1 MSLVAIDNPLHNEKG
16 DFYLVGNK
24 LHSGINQLDR
34 GLVRAPS
41 RYLEENDHTF
51 WANPTFTWSG
61 ISFIHGS
68 VLEDFKD
75 KIKSPFDSWSKIIK
89 PLSEQR
95 KVAAF

>member
-1 MSLVAIDNPLHNEKG
+1 MTI
-16 DFYLVGNK
+16 
-24 LHSGINQLDR
+24 I
-34 GLVRAPS
+34 
-41 RYLEENDHTF
+41 F
-51 WANPTFTWSG
+51 WGSTTFTWSG

-95 KVAAF
+95 KVAAFRYDGKWIDVGTPNRLKLANEMLKEEN